1 MEHGEGSSHGTGEG
15 SFLGAGD
22 GSLQG
27 VSQGMFVVIKLWYLC
42 MLVCI
47 KYFSC

>member
-1 MEHGEGSSHGTGEG
+1 MEKAAHMAVDSR
-15 SFLGAGD
+15 FLGVGD

-47 KYFSC
+47 KVVRC